1 VDGAISPNRLPL
13 PTPVAL
19 VEVIIGGIP
28 VTAANITY
36 AGEAPS
42 NVSGV
47 MQVNAR
53 IPAGVGTGAAP
64 VIVRVGG
71 VASQANVTVSVR

>member
-28 VTAANITY
+28 VAAANITY

-47 MQVNAR
+47 MQVNAK
-53 IPAGVGTGAAP
+53 IPPGVASGPAS
-64 VIVRVGG
+64 VVVRVGG
-71 VASQANVTVSVR
+71 VPSQANVTVAVR